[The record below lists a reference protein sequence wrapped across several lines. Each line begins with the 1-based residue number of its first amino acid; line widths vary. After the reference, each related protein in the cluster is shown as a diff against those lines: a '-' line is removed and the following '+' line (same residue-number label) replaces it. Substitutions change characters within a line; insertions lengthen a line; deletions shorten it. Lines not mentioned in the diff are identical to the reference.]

1 MTNEEIKEA
10 IDRYEG
16 TNTYLKLLRNLV
28 RFGATLTEAQ
38 LTLAKKFLVTVAVKS
53 NDKTLLPTSTIVDMK
68 IDWDK
73 YSARMPYD
81 FQKVGINWLLNK
93 NRALLTDSMGCIDG
107 EALININRAK
117 SGETITFRELYYK
130 YNGLK
135 GRWNKN
141 IDVYATCNINNQLYK
156 RKILGVYYNGQ
167 KKVLKITLE
176 DGKTL
181 KATQDHIFYKNDS
194 SEIVLEQLKIG
205 DLILTNGNSRN
216 NTINNLQLV
225 NTHSHGIIHNDRTH
239 IKKTVPRALKIINI
253 EDEDETI
260 DVYDMTV
267 DEAHNYVANGII
279 VHNCG
284 KSIQSIIA
292 ALEGDFKKVLI
303 VCPNS
308 LKFNWKKEI
317 EVFCNDIY
325 VVKDNWDIFLPMSK
339 FTVINYDK
347 LHKYSEHIINKCK
360 FDLIIADEAHF
371 CKNSQAL
378 RSKHFMKIA
387 NNCLKVWLLTGTPIS
402 NRPIDFYNLL
412 KICKHELGRRKDIF
426 GEHYC
431 NGKLTNFG
439 WDYSGASHLKEL
451 HFKIQDVMLRR
462 TKEEVLEL
470 PSKIRTPIYFEFEA
484 SQLKRYKKAVDEK
497 FQELFDKMQI
507 DEDYNPD
514 LEKGAKFI
522 ELSVMRM
529 FTALEKV
536 RDGST
541 IEAIQNIIDQGKKVV
556 VFTNFTSVIDTLITE
571 LNKKKISTTFIDGRV
586 KIEERQT
593 RMDLFQSKNGPSV
606 FICNYK
612 VGGVGVTL
620 TAAEIALM
628 NDLPWEPSTL
638 QQAEDRLFR
647 IGQTKSV
654 NILYP
659 LYQNTIDETIFTFL
673 REKIKNIDIAIE
685 GKKEVT
691 KFSSR
696 DVLSEVYY
704 RIHNNKL

>member
-638 QQAEDRLFR
+638 QQAEDRIFR

-659 LYQNTIDETIFTFL
+659 LYQNTIDETIFTVL

>member
-659 LYQNTIDETIFTFL
+659 LYQNTIDETIFTVL

>member
-1 MTNEEIKEA
+1 
-10 IDRYEG
+10 
-16 TNTYLKLLRNLV
+16 
-28 RFGATLTEAQ
+28 
-38 LTLAKKFLVTVAVKS
+38 
-53 NDKTLLPTSTIVDMK
+53 
-68 IDWDK
+68 
-73 YSARMPYD
+73 
-81 FQKVGINWLLNK
+81 
-93 NRALLTDSMGCIDG
+93 
-107 EALININRAK
+107 
-117 SGETITFRELYYK
+117 
-130 YNGLK
+130 
-135 GRWNKN
+135 
-141 IDVYATCNINNQLYK
+141 
-156 RKILGVYYNGQ
+156 
-167 KKVLKITLE
+167 
-176 DGKTL
+176 
-181 KATQDHIFYKNDS
+181 
-194 SEIVLEQLKIG
+194 
-205 DLILTNGNSRN
+205 
-216 NTINNLQLV
+216 
-225 NTHSHGIIHNDRTH
+225 
-239 IKKTVPRALKIINI
+239 
-253 EDEDETI
+253 
-260 DVYDMTV
+260 MTV

-638 QQAEDRLFR
+638 QQAEDRIFR

-659 LYQNTIDETIFTFL
+659 LYQNTIDETIFTVL

>member
-541 IEAIQNIIDQGKKVV
+541 IEAIQNIIDKGKKVV

-659 LYQNTIDETIFTFL
+659 LYQNTIDETIFTVL